1 MPQEPKP
8 RVKQLA
14 GERGI
19 KTFCL
24 PWFKV
29 FLMHFPR
36 HVVNE
41 QRSCRFLPSLLA
53 LDPVPD
59 LVKEDMAEL
68 LNVIVVN

>member
-1 MPQEPKP
+1 
-8 RVKQLA
+8 
-14 GERGI
+14 
-19 KTFCL
+19 
-24 PWFKV
+24 
-29 FLMHFPR
+29 MHFPR